1 MIANNDQMTPKNA
14 TSIQFDKNATYV
26 LAGGLGGLGRSIG
39 RWMAKHG
46 AVNIVFISR
55 SGLQKT
61 EAQETVKELS
71 SHGAKA
77 TVFACDICDIDALRQ
92 IVEECSNKLPPI
104 RGVIQ
109 AAMVLQVSLIR
120 CSS

>member
-1 MIANNDQMTPKNA
+1 MIPKNA
-14 TSIQFDKNATYV
+14 VSVKFDKDATYV

-39 RWMAKHG
+39 QWMANHG

-55 SGLQKT
+55 SGLQKA

-71 SHGAKA
+71 SSGVKA
-77 TVFACDICDIDALRQ
+77 TVFACDICDKGALEQ
-92 IVEECSNKLPPI
+92 VIKECANKLPPI

-109 AAMVLQVSLIR
+109 AAMVLEVSNVPL
-120 CSS
+120 SSPILDR